1 MCSDRS
7 WEPPGAWL
15 RAWSMISPCPAGYR
29 AWMGLSQ
36 SPYPMAIDAW
46 LIWLPATESCWW
58 QEQVSGLMGEPHSGR
73 SPLCDKCPVTSDRI
87 SLSCRR
93 WRGTFCFKRGGLKIR
108 VNITIRGQKPYDLIT
123 VKSRGTEL
131 RAARINNNRLQ
142 LLADQ
147 CVIGKRTADVIACWR
162 VLCDYARASHTP
174 SIESWDALDGHII
187 YKK

>member
-1 MCSDRS
+1 MSRIA
-7 WEPPGAWL
+7 GVVHFV
-15 RAWSMISPCPAGYR
+15 ISVPSPAI
-29 AWMGLSQ
+29 GL
-36 SPYPMAIDAW
+36 
-46 LIWLPATESCWW
+46 
-58 QEQVSGLMGEPHSGR
+58 V
-73 SPLCDKCPVTSDRI
+73 CPVAGDGALFVLRE
-87 SLSCRR
+87 
-93 WRGTFCFKRGGLKIR
+93 GGLKIR